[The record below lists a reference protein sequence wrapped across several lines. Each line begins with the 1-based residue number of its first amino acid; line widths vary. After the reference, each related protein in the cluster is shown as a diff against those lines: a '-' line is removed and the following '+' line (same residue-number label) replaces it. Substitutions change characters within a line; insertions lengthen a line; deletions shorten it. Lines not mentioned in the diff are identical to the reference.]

1 MQKFPTRW
9 PTAKCRNWLVTCTW
23 FLQTDSQLM
32 KFTKQEGKSSL
43 TINTKWYSH
52 VMSTFGINRM
62 TLNFIKH
69 TLLEQPFIQIDKRDY
84 MENKLLSGMN
94 ETRRMTVVSVFGGV
108 LPLVFVNEKESLLN
122 LNSPFTKMMHWTNK
136 IHFVF
141 EVVWHCSQFLW
152 AEKNMFQ
159 E

>member
-1 MQKFPTRW
+1 MQKFLTRW
-9 PTAKCRNWLVTCTW
+9 PAAKCRNWLVTCTW

-122 LNSPFTKMMHWTNK
+122 LNSPFTCIKWCIEQTK
-136 IHFVF
+136 STL
-141 EVVWHCSQFLW
+141 CL
-152 AEKNMFQ
+152 K
-159 E
+159 